1 MQREREKKRK
11 REGIDENIYIM
22 TEFLERGI
30 ISVWKR
36 EKQRIQEKDIFF
48 SGAYVPVGESERER
62 ERERKRERHTN
73 TERERKLNK
82 FIFRFEH
89 VCM

>member
-1 MQREREKKRK
+1 
-11 REGIDENIYIM
+11 M

-36 EKQRIQEKDIFF
+36 EKQIIQEKDIFF

-62 ERERKRERHTN
+62 ERKRERGN
-73 TERERKLNK
+73 
-82 FIFRFEH
+82 
-89 VCM
+89 